1 MGKVDGSVETPAGS
15 NSISIRK
22 HLLFGLCSFFVLYSL
37 VLILA
42 AVLPGA
48 GSFENKVSY
57 YLAVIPNFV
66 GIIGFARVIV
76 STLPFFQWWVVI
88 PVSLF
93 FAFALPAFTMVVV
106 GAIYLSVTPYA
117 SNHLFSSGLLF
128 LLQCVLYLSIHP
140 WLAAR
145 LARAYVVSRKAT
157 Q

>member
-1 MGKVDGSVETPAGS
+1 MDAADENTVTPTGSS
-15 NSISIRK
+15 DISIRK
-22 HLLFGLCSFFVLYSL
+22 HLIFGLIGFFVLYSL

-42 AVLPGA
+42 AVLSGT
-48 GSFENKVSY
+48 GSFENKVAY

-76 STLPFFQWWVVI
+76 SILPFFRWWVVI
-88 PVSLF
+88 PLSLF
-93 FAFALPAFTMVVV
+93 VAFVLPAFTMVLV

-128 LLQCVLYLSIHP
+128 FLQCVLYLSIHP

-145 LARAYVVSRKAT
+145 LARAYVVSRKAN